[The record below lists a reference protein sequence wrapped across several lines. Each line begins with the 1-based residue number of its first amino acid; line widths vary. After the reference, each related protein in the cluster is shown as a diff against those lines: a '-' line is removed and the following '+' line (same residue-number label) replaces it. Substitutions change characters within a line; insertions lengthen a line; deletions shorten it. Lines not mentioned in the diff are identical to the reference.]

1 VPPGTSPGA
10 GIWVVAYVPG
20 KGLEWVAVTPGVPEK
35 PVPPG
40 ETTPPT
46 EPAHPDQGLPP
57 AAQPKA
63 HK

>member
-1 VPPGTSPGA
+1 
-10 GIWVVAYVPG
+10 VVAYVPG